1 VSSTTATEPTMQPLL
16 DRPVIS
22 ELPVEHLF
30 DMTVELEPAQ
40 LIGTAVGN
48 RMTFIAKGGRIDGP
62 KIKGELLPG
71 GGDWLNV
78 GTDLIGR
85 ADIRATI
92 RTDDEALIHYT
103 GLGVIK
109 IPPEGIQR
117 LANGERVSFEESYVR
132 TTPRFET
139 ADERYSWLTE
149 VVAVS
154 YNELVGN
161 KIDYRI
167 YQVL

>member
-1 VSSTTATEPTMQPLL
+1 MNATAAIDSTTRPLL
-16 DRPVIS
+16 ERPVIS

-30 DMTVELEPAQ
+30 DMTVELEPAK

-48 RMTFIAKGGRIDGP
+48 RMTFIAKGGRIEGP

-85 ADIRATI
+85 VDIRATI

-109 IPPEGIQR
+109 IPPEGLER
-117 LANGERVSFEESYVR
+117 LANGERVTFEESYVR

-139 ADERYSWLTE
+139 ADERYSWLSE

-161 KIDYRI
+161 KINYRI